1 MDIFN
6 LLSYINKAS
15 LLAFIVTILIV
26 GYQVY
31 ILRKEKKKEQAPTIP
46 DFREAASGNKV
57 VANFTNLPASL
68 TMKEAKKANYSKLI
82 FLIISL
88 LTIMVVIFVFILIR
102 RNNAGRNQALV
113 TPPAVA
119 TPAPVKKTS
128 LSPTAKAVSAP
139 TSAPTLPPEL
149 PPPTLI
155 PLPSPT
161 IFSSL
166 SPTVSLTETTCTG
179 QACLTPTITIIPTEI
194 ILAKTNLTSTIG
206 PTGSRLETL
215 PETGNVGKGLLIIGA
230 AISVIFFSFWF

>member
-102 RNNAGRNQALV
+102 RNNAGRDQALV
-113 TPPAVA
+113 TPPV
-119 TPAPVKKTS
+119 T

-139 TSAPTLPPEL
+139 TLAPTLPPEL
-149 PPPTLI
+149 PPPTLT

>member
-102 RNNAGRNQALV
+102 RNNAGRDQALV
-113 TPPAVA
+113 TPPV
-119 TPAPVKKTS
+119 T

-139 TSAPTLPPEL
+139 TLT
-149 PPPTLI
+149 